1 MAPWIVKPELTTLA
15 AYDGKAV
22 IDGIE
27 PQRGI
32 MEFSPVAGE
41 NILVGKAAAV
51 HEHIHHV
58 LTTNSKFKTPNSVL
72 QDTVAGVVEL
82 RYLFVRSYQQDKVRI
97 AAGEEIPLGTT
108 FNEVVEFLKTDGEY
122 YEIKAPLKHML
133 NNFSTVRGSSLEKQ
147 IAVIKPIAQMHNGGQ
162 EVTEPIEKIMDLVK
176 HIEEN
181 IFPEGVFDEQID
193 TIQAEV
199 LTVANNEMIT
209 SFEENNGKRAV
220 IIPNAEQLDRDVV
233 AAVLNE
239 QRKLYVYRDNEL
251 QEIVATDNGYAMGT
265 KTPVRDLPDAVEYIQ
280 YAGFEVRVIADDIDQ
295 LADILEESRKI
306 IDRSKEAEKR
316 KTLLFSIE
324 DAGFELKSQKIS
336 GVSLSSMILPFVFN
350 IDETVLKDRYEGANR
365 LFLKHGKV
373 WELNV
378 EHIATYGID
387 LKEAF
392 TQVMNSIKTALR
404 QSIITRQFKIAA

>member
-1 MAPWIVKPELTTLA
+1 
-15 AYDGKAV
+15 
-22 IDGIE
+22 
-27 PQRGI
+27 
-32 MEFSPVAGE
+32 
-41 NILVGKAAAV
+41 
-51 HEHIHHV
+51 
-58 LTTNSKFKTPNSVL
+58 
-72 QDTVAGVVEL
+72 
-82 RYLFVRSYQQDKVRI
+82 
-97 AAGEEIPLGTT
+97 
-108 FNEVVEFLKTDGEY
+108 
-122 YEIKAPLKHML
+122 ML